1 MTTHVFFLNKL
12 RQDCDRDEYE
22 RWLREVDYPTARS
35 LSSIED
41 YRVVRLEGML
51 SESELPCDYVEIVEI
66 SDLDAY
72 AKDIGDFPGRERFLE
87 QLASFVDDA
96 IITHGTVIE

>member
-12 RQDCDRDEYE
+12 RQGCDRDEYE

-35 LSSIED
+35 LNSIQS

-51 SESELPCDYVEIVEI
+51 SESEFPCDYLEVVEI
-66 SDLDAY
+66 SDLDSYVA
-72 AKDIGDFPGRERFLE
+72 DIGDFPGRERFLE
-87 QLASFVDDA
+87 QLTSFVDDA
-96 IITHGTVIE
+96 VITHGTVIE